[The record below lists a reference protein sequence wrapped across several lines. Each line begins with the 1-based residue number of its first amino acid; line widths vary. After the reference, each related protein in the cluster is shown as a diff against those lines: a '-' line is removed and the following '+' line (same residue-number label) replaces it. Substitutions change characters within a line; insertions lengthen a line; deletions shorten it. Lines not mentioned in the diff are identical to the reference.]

1 MPDILAIFF
10 LLALIIYRLHVDL
23 RLPDAAYQLLTYV
36 LLITIGLKGGQA
48 ISANASFTLMSQSIV
63 VVVLG
68 VLITLAALLFIKSF
82 SIMAKTNA
90 VTLAAHYGSVSVGT
104 FAVAISYLEL
114 NQIAYNSSINLFV
127 ALLELPAIVLGLWIL
142 NTDKSNGKATKSF
155 DFKMLL
161 AHKSLALILMGMI
174 IGALYGNVA
183 EPMIKNLQPMFGVML
198 ALYLIHMG
206 ALAGEKLNEIGKNK
220 LFIISFA
227 LIMPIIGAAMAL
239 AAAIFMALDPGS
251 AALLITLGASAS
263 YIAVPAVFSQTHPQA
278 NISQALVASLAITFS
293 FNVIIGIKW
302 YTEAASYFIK

>member
-10 LLALIIYRLHVDL
+10 LLSLLIYRLHVDL

-48 ISANASFTLMSQSIV
+48 ISANANFTLITHSVIV
-63 VVVLG
+63 VLLG
-68 VLITLAALLFIKSF
+68 VLITFVALLFIKF
-82 SIMAKTNA
+82 FTKMAKVNA

-104 FAVAISYLEL
+104 FAVAVSYLEVS
-114 NQIAYNSSINLFV
+114 NIQYNSSINLFV

-142 NTDKSNGKATKSF
+142 NRKPENGKPNKSF
-155 DFKMLL
+155 DLKALL
-161 AHKSLALILMGMI
+161 AHKSLALILMGMV

-206 ALAGEKLNEIGKNK
+206 ALAGEKISDIGKNK
-220 LFIISFA
+220 VFIISFA
-227 LIMPIIGAAMAL
+227 LIMPIIGAALAL
-239 AAAIFMALDPGS
+239 GAAILMKLAPGS
-251 AALLITLGASAS
+251 AALLTTLGASAS
-263 YIAVPAVFSQTHPQA
+263 YIAVPAVFAQTHPNA

-302 YTEAASYFIK
+302 YTEIALYFMH